1 MRYRKMIVVVAF
13 LMLQINAF
21 DLHKFV
27 SVVWG
32 RGISGLFA
40 LFSCLHLLL
49 VQRVLT
55 DRKSVV

>member
-1 MRYRKMIVVVAF
+1 MTAF

-21 DLHKFV
+21 DLYKFV

-49 VQRVLT
+49 VRRVLT
-55 DRKSVV
+55 DPAAVV

>member
-1 MRYRKMIVVVAF
+1 MIVVVAF

-55 DRKSVV
+55 DRPAAVV